1 MNLIQRIALS
11 LALALSLLISVWAV
25 FFYFATMDEIND
37 ETDDSLVEY
46 SSDLIRRMLAGAE
59 LPSEDNGTNNAYYIR
74 EVPENYVRNRD
85 WIIIRDE
92 DKFIT
97 EKSEYES
104 ARVIYR
110 IFVDKDDVYH
120 EIVVAIPTFEKDDLS
135 RSIFWWAVILYVV
148 LLVLVLG
155 ITLWVFAYNMR
166 PFKALLKWLDDFVP
180 GQPREPLPSDSGI
193 TEYRRLSDMI
203 GKAAARLDNR
213 FLEQKRFIGNASHE
227 LQTPLASCINRIEM
241 ILDSEVL
248 TEEQGRELAKVLHSL
263 NHLVRLN
270 KTLLMLTRIENGQF
284 PEETDVDF
292 SVLADNSASMLEDI
306 YGSRHMTVRKEIE
319 RPFVF
324 RMNEHLAGVLV
335 SNLFKNAFVHSPSSS
350 EITVEMDSSGF
361 SVSNPGQT
369 PLDAER
375 IFTRFYQGPSKVEG
389 STGLGLAMVDSVCRN
404 CGLSVEY
411 SFADGRHKFT
421 ISAKK

>member
-1 MNLIQRIALS
+1 M
-11 LALALSLLISVWAV
+11 
-25 FFYFATMDEIND
+25 
-37 ETDDSLVEY
+37 
-46 SSDLIRRMLAGAE
+46 
-59 LPSEDNGTNNAYYIR
+59 
-74 EVPENYVRNRD
+74 
-85 WIIIRDE
+85 
-92 DKFIT
+92 
-97 EKSEYES
+97 
-104 ARVIYR
+104 
-110 IFVDKDDVYH
+110 
-120 EIVVAIPTFEKDDLS
+120 AIPTFEKDDLS

-306 YGSRHMTVRKEIE
+306 YGSRHMTVRREIE

-389 STGLGLAMVDSVCRN
+389 STGLGLAIVDSVCRN

>member
-11 LALALSLLISVWAV
+11 LALALSLLISAWAV

-213 FLEQKRFIGNASHE
+213 FLEQKRFIGNASQD
-227 LQTPLASCINRIEM
+227 LQTTLASCINRIEM
-241 ILDSEVL
+241 IMDSEVL
-248 TEEQGRELAKVLHSL
+248 T
-263 NHLVRLN
+263 
-270 KTLLMLTRIENGQF
+270 
-284 PEETDVDF
+284 
-292 SVLADNSASMLEDI
+292 
-306 YGSRHMTVRKEIE
+306 
-319 RPFVF
+319 
-324 RMNEHLAGVLV
+324 
-335 SNLFKNAFVHSPSSS
+335 
-350 EITVEMDSSGF
+350 
-361 SVSNPGQT
+361 
-369 PLDAER
+369 
-375 IFTRFYQGPSKVEG
+375 
-389 STGLGLAMVDSVCRN
+389 
-404 CGLSVEY
+404 
-411 SFADGRHKFT
+411 
-421 ISAKK
+421 